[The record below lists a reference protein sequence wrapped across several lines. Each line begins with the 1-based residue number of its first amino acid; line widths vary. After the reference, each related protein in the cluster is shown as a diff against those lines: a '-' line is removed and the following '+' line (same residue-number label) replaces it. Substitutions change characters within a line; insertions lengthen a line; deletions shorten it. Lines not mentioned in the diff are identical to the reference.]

1 MNKRSSSDRP
11 QDINIDGS
19 NINSSQLG
27 QGENVTQIQSGKF
40 FHISLLSLGGLGDT
54 FPEYFD
60 SFEKKIIGISIASF
74 SLGCLVLIIAKSVL
88 SDVVVPSTLIG
99 FIIFILLV
107 ISLSFVTA
115 RIIIRYIRSKGTFW
129 HSLEERDRKI
139 IDAYLEK
146 VHRGIKE
153 NFENTFDPKKNY
165 VSLSG
170 DVYPHQAYEEKAPK
184 FRRQISNLDSYIL
197 SPVNKQV
204 FIYGPP
210 GSGKSTTLYKT
221 FLTYKENTL
230 HRRSDYI
237 PVFVHANEISQVLSS
252 PGFASNIYEFL
263 SDMNKI
269 EDSRV
274 SNFIDLI
281 RDNSEIRLV
290 VIVDALDEFLDKT
303 KRNELFNYL
312 SKLIQKTVNKGTK
325 WILSCREEE
334 YDAYKHTLN
343 VTNIRI
349 KAMSLRQVE
358 EFLRKRL
365 KTLLPDDILPD
376 GVSRRKIRLRLM
388 ALANAQDQ
396 QECFLKNPYYLSLWL
411 FNIDEGHDIA
421 IPSINELHI
430 EELKREIIKGMGMKI
445 NNSEFK
451 KLDPSLI
458 KSIICVLSVLSFFL
472 LKESLKKEFHQGIK
486 IHQLNVLQSLVSSLV
501 IEEDSLDQITRK
513 RLRAYSET
521 ILNSVNR
528 IQNNLPNEGNDH
540 NFFILLESIY
550 DEVFKY
556 SSKLGFKNKQQM
568 TKFIIVFASLI
579 EQSDKYRLIRIDLD
593 QALLYGFLNQRAGDY
608 LAACF
613 LRDSGLSK
621 VLKEKPNFWL
631 FRSISLALASS
642 EKPQEILNAID
653 EIPKDDVFETAIAN
667 GLTLLSSKQRSNV
680 SNFIERFTEHLLN
693 HDRLFGKSS
702 DPCDPLRVL
711 RQIRRLCVNGYSQQ
725 VELSDHLFKK
735 LLLDSDSSISESATL
750 TYLTH
755 SCQVTTSRKRWLF
768 LFNFFVKRAIRFEF
782 RESFSSLWLII
793 KESQT

>member
-1 MNKRSSSDRP
+1 MNKRSSSNRS
-11 QDINIDGS
+11 QDINIDDS
-19 NINSSQLG
+19 DVHKSQFA
-27 QGENVTQIQSGKF
+27 QGEKVTQIQ
-40 FHISLLSLGGLGDT
+40 IILGGLGDT

-60 SFEKKIIGISIASF
+60 SFEKKIIGISIASSGLSF
-74 SLGCLVLIIAKSVL
+74 LVLIIAKSVL

-99 FIIFILLV
+99 FIIFIVLV
-107 ISLSFVTA
+107 MSLSFVTA
-115 RIIIRYIRSKGTFW
+115 RIIIRYIRSQGTFW
-129 HSLEERDRKI
+129 NSLKERDRQI
-139 IDAYLEK
+139 IDAYLDK
-146 VHRGIKE
+146 VHRGIKK
-153 NFENTFDPKKNY
+153 NFENSFNPKENY
-165 VSLSG
+165 VSLSGDSSG

-204 FIYGPP
+204 FLYGPP

-221 FLTYKENTL
+221 FLTYKENAL

-237 PVFVHANEISQVLSS
+237 PVFIHANEISQVLSPS
-252 PGFASNIYEFL
+252 IPSTIYEFL
-263 SDMNKI
+263 SDINKV
-269 EDSRV
+269 EDSRDIY
-274 SNFIDLI
+274 NFIRLI
-281 RDNSEIRLV
+281 HDNSKIRLV

-303 KRNELFNYL
+303 KRSELFNYL
-312 SKLIQKTVNKGTK
+312 HGLIQNTVDKGTK

-334 YDAYKHTLN
+334 YDAYRHTLN
-343 VTNIRI
+343 VANIRI
-349 KAMSLRQVE
+349 KAMSLKQVE
-358 EFLRKRL
+358 EFLKKRL
-365 KTLLPDDILPD
+365 RTLQFDDVLYD
-376 GVSRRKIRLRLM
+376 NIRCKVR
-388 ALANAQDQ
+388 ALANALDQ
-396 QECFLKNPYYLSLWL
+396 QEFFLKNPYYLSLWL
-411 FNIDEGHDIA
+411 SNIRTADDIA
-421 IPSINELHI
+421 IPSINKLHI
-430 EELKREIIKGMGMKI
+430 EELKREITKGMGISHQKARSLDDFLI
-445 NNSEFK
+445 NN
-451 KLDPSLI
+451 
-458 KSIICVLSVLSFFL
+458 IISVLSVFSFFL
-472 LKESLKKEFHQGIK
+472 LKASLQTEFHQGIK
-486 IHQLNVLQSLVSSLV
+486 IHELNILQSLMNLLVV
-501 IEEDSLDQITRK
+501 IEEDSLDQITKK

-521 ILNSVNR
+521 ILNSNSVNG
-528 IQNNLPNEGNDH
+528 IQNNLPNEENDY
-540 NFFILLESIY
+540 NFFILLGSIY

-579 EQSDKYRLIRIDLD
+579 EQSHKYRLIRIDLH

-653 EIPKDDVFETAIAN
+653 KIPEDHVLETAIVN
-667 GLTLLSSKQRSNV
+667 GLTLLQSKQRSNV
-680 SNFIERFTEHLLN
+680 SSFIERFTEHLLN
-693 HDRLFGKSS
+693 HDRLFGESS

-725 VELSDHLFKK
+725 IELSDHLFKD
-735 LLLDSDSSISESATL
+735 LLLHPDSSISESATL

-755 SCQVTTSRKRWLF
+755 SCQVKTSRKRRLF